1 MNQEKNFPRIITG
14 GLLLL
19 LLFTMLILSGG
30 YIFLLT
36 LIFTLLAMWEF
47 YAMFWHGD
55 EGIGG
60 RMISL
65 LMGGIILTTGWLN
78 QEALLPIIG
87 ISFIFITVYTLI
99 TSSHSTAL
107 YFKQVGILLFGI
119 FYIPILLVPILW
131 CTPLEQ
137 FFLICIV
144 AISDSTAYFVGLT
157 YGNHKIWP
165 KISPRK
171 SIEGSAAGLIAC
183 IIISSILGV
192 ITGKAN
198 ILSFIILTSILGIV
212 AQLGDFFE
220 SALKRAT
227 HLKDSGTILPG
238 HGGIL
243 DRSDSLLFVIPTYAL
258 LKSFIVYF

>member
-1 MNQEKNFPRIITG
+1 MNIPRIVTG
-14 GLLLL
+14 SLLFF
-19 LLFTMLILSGG
+19 LLFTMLILSGI
-30 YIFLLT
+30 YVFLLA

-47 YAMFWHGD
+47 YAMFWHGN

-60 RMISL
+60 RLISL

-87 ISFIFITVYTLI
+87 ISFIFVTVYTLI
-99 TSSHSTAL
+99 TSSHSTTV

-119 FYIPILLVPILW
+119 FYIPILLVPILE

-144 AISDSTAYFVGLT
+144 AISDTTAYFIGLN
-157 YGNHKIWP
+157 YGIHKIWP
-165 KISPRK
+165 KISPKK
-171 SIEGSAAGLIAC
+171 SIEGSASGLIAC
-183 IIISSILGV
+183 IILPSILGV

-198 ILSFIILTSILGIV
+198 LFSFIILTSILGIV

>member
-1 MNQEKNFPRIITG
+1 MNIPRIVTG
-14 GLLLL
+14 SLLFF
-19 LLFTMLILSGG
+19 LLFTMLILSGI
-30 YIFLLT
+30 YVFLLA

-60 RMISL
+60 RLISL

-87 ISFIFITVYTLI
+87 ISFIFVTVYTLI
-99 TSSHSTAL
+99 TSSHSTTV

-119 FYIPILLVPILW
+119 FYIPILLVPILE

-144 AISDSTAYFVGLT
+144 AISDTTAYFIGLN
-157 YGNHKIWP
+157 YGIHKIWP
-165 KISPRK
+165 KISPKK

-183 IIISSILGV
+183 IILPSILGV

-198 ILSFIILTSILGIV
+198 LFAFIILTSILGIV

>member
-1 MNQEKNFPRIITG
+1 MNIPRIVTG
-14 GLLLL
+14 SLLFF
-19 LLFTMLILSGG
+19 LLFTMLILSGI
-30 YIFLLT
+30 YVFLLA

-60 RMISL
+60 RLISL

-87 ISFIFITVYTLI
+87 ISFIFVTVYTLI
-99 TSSHSTAL
+99 TSSHSTTV

-119 FYIPILLVPILW
+119 FYIPILLVPILE

-144 AISDSTAYFVGLT
+144 AISDTTAYFIGLN
-157 YGNHKIWP
+157 YGIHKIWP
-165 KISPRK
+165 KISPKK

-183 IIISSILGV
+183 IILPSILGV

-198 ILSFIILTSILGIV
+198 LFSFIILTSILGIV